1 MTHPLSQHHNAESGF
16 TIIELLTAMAI
27 LAIILGLA
35 VPSMQSYILNQRL
48 RNASFELTGDLLLAR
63 AEATKRN
70 ADVIITANGGAWQN
84 GWVISAGGVT
94 LKQRAAVKDMAI
106 VATNP
111 TITYRHTGRLPAG
124 SATQVFTLNASDSS
138 ADIAPRQLTVN
149 SSGKVSTE

>member
-1 MTHPLSQHHNAESGF
+1 MTHHLIQHRSAETGF
-16 TIIELLTAMAI
+16 TIVELVIALAI

-35 VPSMQSYILNQRL
+35 VPSMQTYILNQRV
-48 RNASFELTGDLLLAR
+48 RNASFDLTSDLLLAR

-70 ADVIITANGGAWQN
+70 ADVVIAANGGAWHN
-84 GWVISAGGVT
+84 GWAISAGGVT

-124 SATQVFTLNASDSS
+124 SATQVFTLNVSDSS
-138 ADIAPRQLTVN
+138 AGITPRQLSVN